1 MRVLVVEDHP
11 KLADYL
17 RKGLTENG
25 YVVDVAADGIDGRH
39 LAVNG
44 EYDIVVLDVML
55 PGLDGFAVL
64 KAIRAAK
71 DVAVLML
78 TARDQVEDRVRG
90 LEAGADDYL
99 VKPFAFDEL
108 LARLTALRRRGVR
121 SGGTSEPTT
130 LTLGDLQL
138 DLARRKASRGAVA
151 GARGQHVGGA
161 VEALHLQSSLEQ
173 RDQQAAG
180 SDPGLEDRTVGPR
193 EPLQIER
200 HVGQRAR
207 RFVEVVDLCANRPV
221 AIGMGGVGR
230 NRNGFCDRHVVVF
243 RDGRISRV
251 AMGKSVESGSARAAR
266 TNALSDWRW
275 RCRSARCR
283 GRARLSRGT
292 VLRRRSRRQTAS
304 AGDDLVLPR

>member
-1 MRVLVVEDHP
+1 VLVVEDHP

-64 KAIRAAK
+64 KAIRATK

-90 LEAGADDYL
+90 LQDGADDYL
-99 VKPFAFDEL
+99 VKPFAFSEL

-130 LTLGDLQL
+130 LTFGDLQL
-138 DLARRKASRGAVA
+138 DLARRKASRGGQALELTNKEFLILA
-151 GARGQHVGGA
+151 LLMRRRGEV
-161 VEALHLQSSLEQ
+161 LS
-173 RDQQAAG
+173 
-180 SDPGLEDRTVGPR
+180 RTVIA
-193 EPLQIER
+193 EQ
-200 HVGQRAR
+200 VWDMN
-207 RFVEVVDLCANRPV
+207 FDSDTNVVEVAVRRLRAKLDEPFETPMLRTV
-221 AIGMGGVGR
+221 RGMGYVL
-230 NRNGFCDRHVVVF
+230 
-243 RDGRISRV
+243 
-251 AMGKSVESGSARAAR
+251 ESA
-266 TNALSDWRW
+266 
-275 RCRSARCR
+275 
-283 GRARLSRGT
+283 
-292 VLRRRSRRQTAS
+292 
-304 AGDDLVLPR
+304 

>member
-64 KAIRAAK
+64 KAIRATK

-90 LEAGADDYL
+90 LQDGADDYL
-99 VKPFAFDEL
+99 VKPFAFSEL

-138 DLARRKASRGAVA
+138 DLARRKASRGGQALELTNKEFLILA
-151 GARGQHVGGA
+151 LLMRRRGEV
-161 VEALHLQSSLEQ
+161 LS
-173 RDQQAAG
+173 
-180 SDPGLEDRTVGPR
+180 RTV
-193 EPLQIER
+193 IA
-200 HVGQRAR
+200 VSTA
-207 RFVEVVDLCANRPV
+207 
-221 AIGMGGVGR
+221 
-230 NRNGFCDRHVVVF
+230 
-243 RDGRISRV
+243 S
-251 AMGKSVESGSARAAR
+251 SESKFLGYAAR
-266 TNALSDWRW
+266 S
-275 RCRSARCR
+275 
-283 GRARLSRGT
+283 
-292 VLRRRSRRQTAS
+292 TAS
-304 AGDDLVLPR
+304 AAMAS

>member
-64 KAIRAAK
+64 KAIRATK

-90 LEAGADDYL
+90 LQDGADDYL
-99 VKPFAFDEL
+99 VKPFAFSEL

-130 LTLGDLQL
+130 LTLGELQL
-138 DLARRKASRGAVA
+138 DLARRKASRGGQALELTNKEFLILALLMRRRGEVLSRTLIAEQVWDMNFDSDTNVIEVAVRRLRA
-151 GARGQHVGGA
+151 KLD
-161 VEALHLQSSLEQ
+161 EPFETPML
-173 RDQQAAG
+173 
-180 SDPGLEDRTVGPR
+180 RTVR
-193 EPLQIER
+193 
-200 HVGQRAR
+200 
-207 RFVEVVDLCANRPV
+207 
-221 AIGMGGVGR
+221 GMGYVL
-230 NRNGFCDRHVVVF
+230 
-243 RDGRISRV
+243 
-251 AMGKSVESGSARAAR
+251 ESA
-266 TNALSDWRW
+266 
-275 RCRSARCR
+275 
-283 GRARLSRGT
+283 
-292 VLRRRSRRQTAS
+292 
-304 AGDDLVLPR
+304 

>member
-64 KAIRAAK
+64 KAIRATK

-90 LEAGADDYL
+90 LQDGADDYL
-99 VKPFAFDEL
+99 VKPFAFSEL

-121 SGGTSEPTT
+121 SGGTSEPTV

-138 DLARRKASRGAVA
+138 DLARRKASRGGQALELTNKEFLILA
-151 GARGQHVGGA
+151 LLMRRRGEV
-161 VEALHLQSSLEQ
+161 LS
-173 RDQQAAG
+173 
-180 SDPGLEDRTVGPR
+180 RTVIA
-193 EPLQIER
+193 EQ
-200 HVGQRAR
+200 VWDMN
-207 RFVEVVDLCANRPV
+207 FDSDTNVVEVAVRRLRAKLDEPFETPMLRTV
-221 AIGMGGVGR
+221 RGMGYVL
-230 NRNGFCDRHVVVF
+230 
-243 RDGRISRV
+243 
-251 AMGKSVESGSARAAR
+251 ESA
-266 TNALSDWRW
+266 
-275 RCRSARCR
+275 
-283 GRARLSRGT
+283 
-292 VLRRRSRRQTAS
+292 
-304 AGDDLVLPR
+304 

>member
-90 LEAGADDYL
+90 LQDGADDYL
-99 VKPFAFDEL
+99 VKPFAFSEL

-121 SGGTSEPTT
+121 SGGSSEPTV
-130 LTLGDLQL
+130 LTLGELQL
-138 DLARRKASRGAVA
+138 DLARRKASRGGQALELTNKEFLILA
-151 GARGQHVGGA
+151 LLMRRRGEV
-161 VEALHLQSSLEQ
+161 LS
-173 RDQQAAG
+173 
-180 SDPGLEDRTVGPR
+180 RTVIA
-193 EPLQIER
+193 EQ
-200 HVGQRAR
+200 VWDMN
-207 RFVEVVDLCANRPV
+207 FDSDTNVVEVAVRRLRAKLDEPFETPMLRTV
-221 AIGMGGVGR
+221 RGMGYVL
-230 NRNGFCDRHVVVF
+230 
-243 RDGRISRV
+243 
-251 AMGKSVESGSARAAR
+251 ESA
-266 TNALSDWRW
+266 
-275 RCRSARCR
+275 
-283 GRARLSRGT
+283 
-292 VLRRRSRRQTAS
+292 
-304 AGDDLVLPR
+304 

>member
-64 KAIRAAK
+64 KAIRATK

-78 TARDQVEDRVRG
+78 TARDQVENRVRG
-90 LEAGADDYL
+90 LQDGADDYL
-99 VKPFAFDEL
+99 VKPFAFSEL

-121 SGGTSEPTT
+121 SGGTSEPTV

-138 DLARRKASRGAVA
+138 DLARRKASRGGQALELTNKEFLILA
-151 GARGQHVGGA
+151 LLMRRRGEV
-161 VEALHLQSSLEQ
+161 LS
-173 RDQQAAG
+173 
-180 SDPGLEDRTVGPR
+180 RTVIA
-193 EPLQIER
+193 EQ
-200 HVGQRAR
+200 VWDMN
-207 RFVEVVDLCANRPV
+207 FDSDTNVVEVAVRRLRAKLDDPFETPMLRTV
-221 AIGMGGVGR
+221 RGMGYVL
-230 NRNGFCDRHVVVF
+230 
-243 RDGRISRV
+243 
-251 AMGKSVESGSARAAR
+251 ESA
-266 TNALSDWRW
+266 
-275 RCRSARCR
+275 
-283 GRARLSRGT
+283 
-292 VLRRRSRRQTAS
+292 
-304 AGDDLVLPR
+304 

>member
-64 KAIRAAK
+64 KAIRATK

-90 LEAGADDYL
+90 LQDGADDYL
-99 VKPFAFDEL
+99 VKPFAFSEL

-130 LTLGDLQL
+130 LTLGELQL
-138 DLARRKASRGAVA
+138 DLARRKASRGGQALELTNKEFLILA
-151 GARGQHVGGA
+151 LLMRRRGEV
-161 VEALHLQSSLEQ
+161 LS
-173 RDQQAAG
+173 
-180 SDPGLEDRTVGPR
+180 RTVIA
-193 EPLQIER
+193 EQ
-200 HVGQRAR
+200 VWDMN
-207 RFVEVVDLCANRPV
+207 FDSDTNVVEVAVRRLRAKLDEPFETPMLRTV
-221 AIGMGGVGR
+221 RGMGYVL
-230 NRNGFCDRHVVVF
+230 
-243 RDGRISRV
+243 
-251 AMGKSVESGSARAAR
+251 ESA
-266 TNALSDWRW
+266 
-275 RCRSARCR
+275 
-283 GRARLSRGT
+283 
-292 VLRRRSRRQTAS
+292 
-304 AGDDLVLPR
+304 

>member
-64 KAIRAAK
+64 KAIRATK

-90 LEAGADDYL
+90 LQDGADDYL
-99 VKPFAFDEL
+99 VKPFAFSEL

-121 SGGTSEPTT
+121 SGGTSEPTV
-130 LTLGDLQL
+130 LTLGGLQL
-138 DLARRKASRGAVA
+138 DLARRKASRGGQALELTNKEFLILA
-151 GARGQHVGGA
+151 LLMRRRGEV
-161 VEALHLQSSLEQ
+161 LS
-173 RDQQAAG
+173 
-180 SDPGLEDRTVGPR
+180 RTVIA
-193 EPLQIER
+193 EQ
-200 HVGQRAR
+200 VWDMN
-207 RFVEVVDLCANRPV
+207 FDSDTNVVEVAVRRLRAKLDEPFETPMLRTV
-221 AIGMGGVGR
+221 RGMGYVL
-230 NRNGFCDRHVVVF
+230 
-243 RDGRISRV
+243 
-251 AMGKSVESGSARAAR
+251 ESA
-266 TNALSDWRW
+266 
-275 RCRSARCR
+275 
-283 GRARLSRGT
+283 
-292 VLRRRSRRQTAS
+292 
-304 AGDDLVLPR
+304 

>member
-64 KAIRAAK
+64 KAIRATK

-90 LEAGADDYL
+90 LQDGADDYL
-99 VKPFAFDEL
+99 VKPFAFSEL

-130 LTLGDLQL
+130 LTFGDLQL
-138 DLARRKASRGAVA
+138 DLARRKASRGGQALELTNKEFLILA
-151 GARGQHVGGA
+151 LLMRRRGEV
-161 VEALHLQSSLEQ
+161 LS
-173 RDQQAAG
+173 
-180 SDPGLEDRTVGPR
+180 RTVIA
-193 EPLQIER
+193 EQ
-200 HVGQRAR
+200 VWDMN
-207 RFVEVVDLCANRPV
+207 FDSDTNVVEVAVRRLRAKLDEPFETPMLRTV
-221 AIGMGGVGR
+221 RGMGYVL
-230 NRNGFCDRHVVVF
+230 
-243 RDGRISRV
+243 
-251 AMGKSVESGSARAAR
+251 ESA
-266 TNALSDWRW
+266 
-275 RCRSARCR
+275 
-283 GRARLSRGT
+283 
-292 VLRRRSRRQTAS
+292 
-304 AGDDLVLPR
+304 

>member
-90 LEAGADDYL
+90 LQDGADDYL
-99 VKPFAFDEL
+99 VKPFAFSEL

-121 SGGTSEPTT
+121 SGGTSEPAV
-130 LTLGDLQL
+130 LTLGELQL
-138 DLARRKASRGAVA
+138 DLARRKASRGGQALELTNKEFLILA
-151 GARGQHVGGA
+151 LLMRRRGEV
-161 VEALHLQSSLEQ
+161 LS
-173 RDQQAAG
+173 
-180 SDPGLEDRTVGPR
+180 RTVIA
-193 EPLQIER
+193 EQ
-200 HVGQRAR
+200 VWDMN
-207 RFVEVVDLCANRPV
+207 FDSDTNVVEVAVRRLRAKLDEPFETPMLRTV
-221 AIGMGGVGR
+221 RGMGYVL
-230 NRNGFCDRHVVVF
+230 
-243 RDGRISRV
+243 
-251 AMGKSVESGSARAAR
+251 ESA
-266 TNALSDWRW
+266 
-275 RCRSARCR
+275 
-283 GRARLSRGT
+283 
-292 VLRRRSRRQTAS
+292 
-304 AGDDLVLPR
+304 